1 MLMISMLMH
10 FQPLPIVFGGTGDI
24 ILLAGD
30 LVHPGII
37 HIMAVT
43 MVVTILDLG
52 VVTMVALDI
61 RIMEADGM
69 GVMAEDMA
77 DIGPVRVDTTTTD
90 ARNLEI
96 LIPVVEL

>member
-1 MLMISMLMH
+1 MISMLMH
-10 FQPLPIVFGGTGDI
+10 FQPLPIAFGGIGAIT
-24 ILLAGD
+24 LLAGD